1 MAETSTF
8 LKDQQSNNPPEVS
21 ERWAAIEDFYSRKLW
36 HQLTENLMEIV
47 KLPCYSKGTHLIDMY
62 KNFLS
67 EFEQKINPLSL
78 VEILCPYVI
87 RQYTDAEEALAFLTK
102 VKDKVKSSVE
112 ATILCLTAIGNIHL
126 VSGSK
131 KETKDIIE
139 ECEQLINSL
148 HGVTTVHSRF
158 YELSSNFHQVSGN
171 HNEYYKDAL
180 RFLGCADLDQIPIE
194 EQQERAFYLGL
205 AGLLGNEVFN
215 FGELL
220 QHPILESLRDTPR
233 QWLIDLLYA
242 FNSGDIAKM
251 DGIKAAWG
259 SQPDLAS
266 NELSL
271 RQKIMLLC
279 LMEMTFTR
287 PANHRQI
294 SFQEIAAKT
303 GIPLGEVE
311 ILAMKAMS
319 LGLVKGTIDQVT
331 EKVHMTWV
339 QPRVLDKQQIGRM
352 KERLDEWCKDV
363 GEMEKKV
370 EQKATD
376 ILT

>member
-1 MAETSTF
+1 MAEAISF
-8 LKDQQSNNPPEVS
+8 LKDQQTNSPPEVS
-21 ERWAAIEDFYSRKLW
+21 ERWATVEDYYSRKLW
-36 HQLTENLMEIV
+36 HQLTEKLMEIV
-47 KLPCYSKGTHLIDMY
+47 KMSHYAQGTQLIDMY
-62 KNFLS
+62 RNFLS
-67 EFEQKINPLSL
+67 DFEQKINPLSL
-78 VEILCPYVI
+78 VEILCPHVI
-87 RQYTDAEEALAFLTK
+87 KQYTDAAEALAFLAK
-102 VKDKVKSSVE
+102 IKDKVKASNE
-112 ATILCLTAIGNIHL
+112 ATVLCLTAIGNIHL
-126 VSGSK
+126 ANGDQKEAK
-131 KETKDIIE
+131 KIIE
-139 ECEQLINSL
+139 ESEELLNTF

-158 YELSSNFHQVSGN
+158 YELSSNYHQVLGN

-180 RFLGCADLDQIPIE
+180 RFLGCVDIKDIPIQ

-205 AGLLGNEVFN
+205 AGLLGSEIYN

-220 QHPILESLRDTPR
+220 QHPVLESLRGTPR

-251 DGIKAAWG
+251 EEIKSSWG
-259 SQPDLAS
+259 SQPDLSS
-266 NELSL
+266 NELIL

-287 PANHRQI
+287 PANHRRI
-294 SFQEIAAKT
+294 SFKEIASKT
-303 GIPLGEVE
+303 GIPVNEVE

-339 QPRVLDKQQIGRM
+339 QPRVLDKQQIGKM
-352 KERLDEWCKDV
+352 KERLDDWCRDV
-363 GEMEKKV
+363 TDMEKTV
-370 EQKATD
+370 EQKAAD